1 MQGIEHVLPTQHI
14 LGEGPIW
21 SEKEQA
27 LYWVDIL
34 GQSYSRL
41 EPSSGDYETIHV
53 GTPIGVLAQRTAGG
67 LVMAT
72 GQGFVFWDD
81 LHKTLV
87 PLAHPEADRPHM
99 RFNDGAVD
107 CSGRF
112 WAGTKSEADDPQAE
126 GALYRLDPDGSVHR
140 MLTGL
145 GIPNG
150 IGWSP
155 DNAVM
160 YVTDTAEQTIYAF
173 DFEALSG
180 EMANRRVLV
189 SLRDVALWPDGLAVD
204 SQGYL
209 WSACWDGAK
218 IVRLTP
224 TGSIERVIEVP
235 VPCPTSCTFGG
246 HDLDELY
253 ITSASVGLTPE
264 QRSRFPFS
272 GDLFRLKT
280 GIRGLGHALFAG

>member
-1 MQGIEHVLPTQHI
+1 MQEIERVLPMQHI

-34 GQSYSRL
+34 GQSYSRF
-41 EPSSGDYETIHV
+41 ESSSGDHETIHV
-53 GTPIGVLAQRTAGG
+53 GTSIGVLAQRTSGG

-72 GQGFVFWDD
+72 RQGFVFWDD
-81 LHKTLV
+81 QNKTLV

-107 CSGRF
+107 CYGRF
-112 WAGTKSEADDPQAE
+112 WAGTMSEANDRQAE
-126 GALYRLDPDGSVHR
+126 GVLYRLDPDGSVHR

-155 DNAVM
+155 DNTVM

-173 DFEALSG
+173 DFEAASG
-180 EMANRRVLV
+180 EIANRRVLV
-189 SLRDVALWPDGLAVD
+189 SWRDASLWPDGLTVD

-209 WSACWDGAK
+209 WIACWYGAK
-218 IVRLTP
+218 IVRSTP

-246 HDLDELY
+246 RDLDELY
-253 ITSASVGLTPE
+253 ITTASIGQTSEQSA
-264 QRSRFPFS
+264 RFPHS

-280 GIRGLGHALFAG
+280 GIRGLGDSLFAG